1 MTTEV
6 TPDKEAETEVKED
19 AQPGLADLLK
29 AYDGAPSQEQIDQW
43 KVTYGEV
50 FVSGF
55 SEEDLYIWRP
65 ITRQEWRTVQ
75 ETVQTPDTEGKQL
88 SQLDFEELVCAT
100 CVLWQASKT
109 SLQLKGGTAT
119 TLHEQ
124 VLQNS
129 NFVAPQAAQM
139 FVARL

>member
-1 MTTEV
+1 MSNEQTENPEV
-6 TPDKEAETEVKED
+6 VDQDEATE
-19 AQPGLADLLK
+19 PGLADLLK
-29 AYDGAPSQEQIDQW
+29 AYDGAPTQEQIEQW
-43 KVTYGEV
+43 KVQFGEV

-65 ITRQEWRTVQ
+65 ITRAEWREFQARAQAPAENVT
-75 ETVQTPDTEGKQL
+75 
-88 SQLDFEELVCAT
+88 QLDFEELVCSQCT
-100 CVLWQASKT
+100 LWQASKT
-109 SLQLKGGTAT
+109 SLALKGGTAT

-124 VLQNS
+124 ILQNS